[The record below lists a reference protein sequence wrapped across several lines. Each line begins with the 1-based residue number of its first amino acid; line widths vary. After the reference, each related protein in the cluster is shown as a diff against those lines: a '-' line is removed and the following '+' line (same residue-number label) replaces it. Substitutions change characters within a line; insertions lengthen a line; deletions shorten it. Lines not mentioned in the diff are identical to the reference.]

1 MSKISLTINNQ
12 KFEVEEGT
20 TILEAAQENDIFIP
34 TLCHD
39 PRIKPYGACRVC
51 LVEVEGAKAPVPSC
65 ATKVSEGMVVQ
76 TDSLTLEEIRKTIIE
91 LLLTNHPLECLTC
104 QNAGNCALQDL
115 AYMYGIEDI
124 QFRGEQREYA
134 VEDYNPVIERDHRK
148 CILCGRCVRICDEV
162 VGQRIWGFTNRGY
175 QAIVTTPYERSLFD
189 TKCVFCGQC
198 VSTCP
203 TGALTEKLSK
213 YKGRIWETEQT
224 DTVCSYCG
232 VGCRMKLHTK
242 NNEVV
247 GVTADVN
254 VGSNNGNLCV
264 KGRFGFGFIN
274 HPDRL
279 TTPLVRKRGKLV
291 EATWEEAL
299 DRVAKNLSKIKDKY
313 GADAIASLSSGRCS
327 NEENYLL
334 QKLLRG
340 VIGTNNVDHCARL

>member
-1 MSKISLTINNQ
+1 
-12 KFEVEEGT
+12 
-20 TILEAAQENDIFIP
+20 
-34 TLCHD
+34 
-39 PRIKPYGACRVC
+39 
-51 LVEVEGAKAPVPSC
+51 
-65 ATKVSEGMVVQ
+65 
-76 TDSLTLEEIRKTIIE
+76 
-91 LLLTNHPLECLTC
+91 
-104 QNAGNCALQDL
+104 
-115 AYMYGIEDI
+115 
-124 QFRGEQREYA
+124 
-134 VEDYNPVIERDHRK
+134 
-148 CILCGRCVRICDEV
+148 

-313 GADAIASLSSGRCS
+313 GADTIASLSSGRCS